1 MGCWEPGDGPLR
13 ATYTNALWQ
22 LDFMGHLPLGAG
34 RLHPLSL
41 LDDHAR
47 FAVGLWA
54 CGCKQ
59 RTAVQQALTAAFV
72 PAHLFPL
79 SPVGTDRYLDDI
91 TQESPEMIM

>member
-34 RLHPLSL
+34 RLHPLGL

-47 FAVGLWA
+47 FAVGL
-54 CGCKQ
+54 C
-59 RTAVQQALTAAFV
+59 AAFV